1 MTPSATDAPQPTSRS
16 TLASTALL
24 LVRLAA
30 AAAFGFSAW
39 QKLQPGI
46 PPVTGPQTFALSVK
60 SYQILPEALISPAA
74 FTIAWVEAICALL
87 ILTGLWTRAAAMT
100 LALAVVAFTL
110 GVISVILRGI
120 DITCGCFGKFKFICS
135 GPVSWC
141 KVGEN
146 SIFLAGLVVLVV
158 FGAGKWALDAKNSVP
173 APKPV

>member
-1 MTPSATDAPQPTSRS
+1 MSDRVGFGAASSA
-16 TLASTALL
+16 ALL
-24 LVRLAA
+24 VVRIAV

-39 QKLQPGI
+39 QKLKPGI

-60 SYQILPEALISPAA
+60 SYQILPEALVSPAA

-87 ILTGLWTRAAAMT
+87 ILTGLWTRAAATT
-100 LALAVVAFTL
+100 LGLAVIAFTL

-120 DITCGCFGKFKFICS
+120 DITCGCFGKFKFICT

-146 SIFLAGLVVLVV
+146 SIFLAALLVLVL
-158 FGAGKWALDAKNSVP
+158 FGAGKWAFDARNLLSNP
-173 APKPV
+173 SPTPKPA

>member
-1 MTPSATDAPQPTSRS
+1 MSDVPTVAARPASALSSA
-16 TLASTALL
+16 ALL
-24 LVRLAA
+24 LVRLAV

-39 QKLQPGI
+39 QKLQPGV

-60 SYQILPEALISPAA
+60 SYQILPEALVSPAA
-74 FTIAWVEAICALL
+74 FTIAWIEAICAIL

-100 LALAVVAFTL
+100 LALAVIAFTL
-110 GVISVILRGI
+110 GVVSVILRGI

-146 SIFLAGLVVLVV
+146 SIFLAALLVLVV
-158 FGAGKWALDAKNSVP
+158 FGAGKWAFESKSGVST
-173 APKPV
+173 PKAT